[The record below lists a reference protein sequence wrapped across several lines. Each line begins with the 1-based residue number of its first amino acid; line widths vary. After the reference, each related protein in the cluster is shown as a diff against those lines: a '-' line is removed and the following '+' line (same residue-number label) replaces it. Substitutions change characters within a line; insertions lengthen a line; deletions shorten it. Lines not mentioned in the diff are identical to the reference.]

1 MLTSKT
7 SLTER
12 FVSQPALLDTE
23 GASRLN
29 ALLSSLPLTSE
40 EYPVEDMMALTFGF
54 SPSGQRKPFA
64 FADGLA
70 FIGVYGM
77 LLHRFNWCCEWATGY
92 DNIRMKLEAA
102 LADPEVK
109 GIVFDINSPGGQVA
123 GNFELADMIYGSRS
137 RKKTLAL
144 VDGSATSGA
153 YSIASGAHR
162 IVASPSSRVGS
173 IGVVMMHASYA
184 EYMKDNG
191 IEITFM
197 YAGKHKIDGNS
208 YQKLPEDVRD
218 RYQASVDKSYTA
230 FVNLVARNRGIE
242 ADAVRNT
249 EALIYDAEDAK
260 RIGLIDAIDQ
270 PDRAI
275 AAFRKELSGSSL
287 TTGGSTMSNENQPD
301 AAAAAAVP
309 ALAPAAAA
317 SPAPSND
324 EEVIKAAIAADRARA
339 ASIRNHDEAKGRE
352 ALANHLADSGMAV
365 DEAIAILKVAPKVE
379 AAAPNVVDPLSR
391 MMEGQGGGAGISGN
405 GAGGDSAD
413 LSPADRIIKNAALA
427 GLPAAPSKSH

>member
-1 MLTSKT
+1 
-7 SLTER
+7 
-12 FVSQPALLDTE
+12 
-23 GASRLN
+23 
-29 ALLSSLPLTSE
+29 
-40 EYPVEDMMALTFGF
+40 
-54 SPSGQRKPFA
+54 
-64 FADGLA
+64 
-70 FIGVYGM
+70 IGVYGM

-208 YQKLPEDVRD
+208 YQKLPEDVRN

-242 ADAVRNT
+242 ADAVRKT
-249 EALIYDAEDAK
+249 EALVYDAEEAK

-270 PDRAI
+270 PDLAI

-301 AAAAAAVP
+301 AAAAAAAVP

-317 SPAPSND
+317 SPAP
-324 EEVIKAAIAADRARA
+324 
-339 ASIRNHDEAKGRE
+339 
-352 ALANHLADSGMAV
+352 
-365 DEAIAILKVAPKVE
+365 
-379 AAAPNVVDPLSR
+379 
-391 MMEGQGGGAGISGN
+391 
-405 GAGGDSAD
+405 
-413 LSPADRIIKNAALA
+413 
-427 GLPAAPSKSH
+427 

>member
-23 GASRLN
+23 GAARLN
-29 ALLSSLPLTSE
+29 TLLSSLPLAAE
-40 EYPVEDMMALTFGF
+40 EHPVEDMMALTFGF
-54 SPSGQRKPFA
+54 APSGQRKPFA
-64 FADGLA
+64 FADGVA

-162 IVASPSSRVGS
+162 IVASPSSRAGS

-208 YQKLPEDVRD
+208 YQKLPEEVRE

-242 ADAVRNT
+242 ADAVRKT
-249 EALIYDAEDAK
+249 EALVYDADEAK

-287 TTGGSTMSNENQPD
+287 TTGGSTMSHEDTRPD
-301 AAAAAAVP
+301 AAAAAAP
-309 ALAPAAAA
+309 APAAPAAAA
-317 SPAPSND
+317 AAAAPTD
-324 EEVIKAAIAADRARA
+324 DAIKAAIAADRARA
-339 ASIRNHDEAKGRE
+339 AAIRNHEEAKGRE

-365 DEAIAILKVAPKVE
+365 EEAIAILKAAPKAE
-379 AAAPNVVDPLSR
+379 AAPNGPDPLSR
-391 MMEGQGGGAGISGN
+391 MMDGQGGGAGVSADGGN
-405 GAGGDSAD
+405 GGEEMSV
-413 LSPADRIIKNAALA
+413 ADRIIKNAAAA
-427 GLPAAPSKSH
+427 GLPPAKAKTH

>member
-64 FADGLA
+64 FAEGLA

-92 DNIRMKLEAA
+92 DSIRMKLEAA

-208 YQKLPEDVRD
+208 YQKLPEEVRE

-301 AAAAAAVP
+301 AAAAAAVQ

-339 ASIRNHDEAKGRE
+339 ASIRNHEEAKGRE

-365 DEAIAILKVAPKVE
+365 EEAVAILKAAPKAE
-379 AAAPNVVDPLSR
+379 AAAQAGLDPLSR
-391 MMEGQGGGAGISGN
+391 MMDGQGGGAGVSADGGN
-405 GAGGDSAD
+405 GDAEMSV
-413 LSPADRIIKNAALA
+413 ADRIIKNAAAA
-427 GLPAAPSKSH
+427 GLPPAKAKTH

>member
-29 ALLSSLPLTSE
+29 ALLSSLPLASE

-301 AAAAAAVP
+301 AAAAAAVQ

>member
-1 MLTSKT
+1 
-7 SLTER
+7 
-12 FVSQPALLDTE
+12 
-23 GASRLN
+23 
-29 ALLSSLPLTSE
+29 
-40 EYPVEDMMALTFGF
+40 MMALTFGF

-301 AAAAAAVP
+301 AAAAAAVQ

>member
-64 FADGLA
+64 FAEGLA

-162 IVASPSSRVGS
+162 IVASPSSRAGS

-208 YQKLPEDVRD
+208 YQKLPEEVRE

-242 ADAVRNT
+242 ADAVRKT
-249 EALIYDAEDAK
+249 EALVYDADEAK

-287 TTGGSTMSNENQPD
+287 TTGGSTMSNEDIRPD
-301 AAAAAAVP
+301 AAAAAA
-309 ALAPAAAA
+309 APAPTDDA
-317 SPAPSND
+317 
-324 EEVIKAAIAADRARA
+324 IKAAIAADRARA
-339 ASIRNHDEAKGRE
+339 AAIRNHEEAKGRE
-352 ALANHLADSGMAV
+352 ALANHLADSGMV
-365 DEAIAILKVAPKVE
+365 VEEAIAILKAAPKAE
-379 AAAPNVVDPLSR
+379 AAPNGPDPLSR
-391 MMEGQGGGAGISGN
+391 MMDGQGGGAGVSADGGN
-405 GAGGDSAD
+405 GGEEMSV
-413 LSPADRIIKNAALA
+413 ADRIIKNAAAA
-427 GLPAAPSKSH
+427 GLPPAKAKTH